1 VTRLIELADLER
13 RVTGPERLLREED
26 VSLFVKAAYDDASD
40 AARAEFLARV
50 KPAPTSAWP
59 WSAVQAATPRGRGGT
74 GGIVFSPA
82 PGALAPAALIL
93 VRGQVDTIDADPGNR
108 IPDRGAPEGAAWEPL
123 YKALDLWDTTT
134 IKKWI
139 APQGWMTTSGTMA
152 GQASGGVNTGGGQTG
167 NGGVNTGGGQT
178 GNGGVNTGGGQT
190 GNGGVNNGS
199 GQPDAQPPPPSFS
212 WRHPAVL
219 VAGATAL
226 TTVGVTLY
234 ALRQSRQRPAP
245 APTTKP
251 PLAAPSPATATAAST
266 NAAPTAGPTPSPA
279 ATAASPAKES
289 T

>member
-1 VTRLIELADLER
+1 MKLLDRHRVTRLIELADLER
-13 RVTGPERLLREED
+13 RVTGPERQLREED
-26 VSLFVKAAYDDASD
+26 ASLFVKAAYDDASD

-50 KPAPTSAWP
+50 KQMPTSAWP
-59 WSAVQAATPRGRGGT
+59 WSAVQAMTPRGGGRGGT

-108 IPDRGAPEGAAWEPL
+108 IPDRGGPEGASWEPL
-123 YKALDLWDTTT
+123 YKALDLWDTAT

-139 APQGWMTTSGTMA
+139 APRGWMTTSGTMT
-152 GQASGGVNTGGGQTG
+152 GQTSGGGVRP
-167 NGGVNTGGGQT
+167 NGGVNT
-178 GNGGVNTGGGQT
+178 NGGQT
-190 GNGGVNNGS
+190 GNGGVNNGN
-199 GQPDAQPPPPSFS
+199 GQPGAQPPPPAFS

-245 APTTKP
+245 APTMNT
-251 PLAAPSPATATAAST
+251 PLAAPTPATATAAPT
-266 NAAPTAGPTPSPA
+266 NAAPTASPTPSPA
-279 ATAASPAKES
+279 ATAAPSAKES

>member
-1 VTRLIELADLER
+1 MKLLDRHRVTRLIELADLER
-13 RVTGPERLLREED
+13 RVAGPERLLREED
-26 VSLFVKAAYDDASD
+26 VSLFIKAAYDDASD
-40 AARAEFLARV
+40 AARAEFLTRV

-59 WSAVQAATPRGRGGT
+59 WSAVQAATPRGGGRGGI

-93 VRGQVDTIDADPGNR
+93 VLGQVDTIDADPGNR
-108 IPDRGAPEGAAWEPL
+108 IPDRGGPEGAAWEPL
-123 YKALDLWDTTT
+123 YKALDLWDTAT

-152 GQASGGVNTGGGQTG
+152 GQTSGGGVNIGGETG
-167 NGGVNTGGGQT
+167 NGGVNPGGGQT
-178 GNGGVNTGGGQT
+178 GTGGM
-190 GNGGVNNGS
+190 NNGN
-199 GQPDAQPPPPSFS
+199 GQPDAKPPPPAFS

-251 PLAAPSPATATAAST
+251 PLAAPSPATATAAPT
-266 NAAPTAGPTPSPA
+266 NTAPTAGPPAPA

>member
-1 VTRLIELADLER
+1 MMLLDRHRVTRLIELADLER

-26 VSLFVKAAYDDASD
+26 ASLFVKATYDDASD

-50 KPAPTSAWP
+50 KQMPTSAWP
-59 WSAVQAATPRGRGGT
+59 WSAVQANTPRVGGRGGT

-108 IPDRGAPEGAAWEPL
+108 IPERGQPDGAAWEPL
-123 YKALDLWDTTT
+123 HKALDLWDTTT

-139 APQGWMTTSGTMA
+139 APQGWMTTSGTVA
-152 GQASGGVNTGGGQTG
+152 GQGQSGGVVPTTGDGVQPG
-167 NGGVNTGGGQT
+167 NGGMN
-178 GNGGVNTGGGQT
+178 NG
-190 GNGGVNNGS
+190 GS
-199 GQPDAQPPPPSFS
+199 GQPGPQPPPPPPFS

-219 VAGATAL
+219 VAGATTL
-226 TTVGVTLY
+226 SIIGVTLY

-245 APTTKP
+245 APTMNT
-251 PLAAPSPATATAAST
+251 PLAAPSPATATAAPT
-266 NAAPTAGPTPSPA
+266 NAAPTASPTPSPA
-279 ATAASPAKES
+279 ATAAPSAKES